1 MKHLQRLDISSVP
14 SQPLRVSLYNRR
26 KPTRPNITPKKRES
40 TSLRPPNIIPRKR
53 GSTMLSPLSMT
64 PRAGGS
70 TLLSPSNISPRTKGS
85 TYLSPSSSNT
95 PRTRGS
101 LLRTQPRVTIRIPTK
116 SKFCTSIIAFLFQE
130 FHVITNHLD
139 YYSSLGVCIWDKYVP
154 LKPLSV

>member
-1 MKHLQRLDISSVP
+1 MP

-70 TLLSPSNISPRTKGS
+70 TLLSPSNISPTTKGS

>member
-1 MKHLQRLDISSVP
+1 MP